1 MLEIVSPER
10 EIEFDAAG
18 NLVPPDAAPAHEPA
32 EPALVSSHS

>member
-18 NLVPPDAAPAHEPA
+18 NLVPLDGAPAHEHA
-32 EPALVSSHS
+32 VPALVSSHV